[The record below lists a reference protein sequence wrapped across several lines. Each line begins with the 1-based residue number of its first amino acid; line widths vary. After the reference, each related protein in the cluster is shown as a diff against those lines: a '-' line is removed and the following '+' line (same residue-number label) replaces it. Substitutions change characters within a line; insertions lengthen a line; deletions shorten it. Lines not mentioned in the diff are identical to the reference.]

1 MAGSKI
7 AIYGAL
13 VANVSIAVMKFVAA
27 GFTGSS
33 AMLSEGIHS
42 SVDSGNQLL
51 LLLGIS
57 RSKRPPD
64 KQHPFGH
71 GKEIYFWSLIVAVLI
86 FGLGGGMSI
95 YEGIKHI
102 QHPEPITNLTWNYAV
117 LGGAI
122 VFEGAS
128 LIIAIRQFVKG
139 QPRKGGFLKR
149 LQGSKDPTLFVVIY
163 EDAAAVLGLFIAL
176 AGIFLGSYL
185 QLPLADGLASVCIG
199 VLLCVVAISLVVESR
214 NLLIGE
220 SADPKMTEDIFNLVN
235 RDEDVHTLT
244 RPLTMYLAPNDV
256 LLALDVEF
264 NHQLGGP
271 ELSETIRRLEHNIRN
286 TYPEITRIYI
296 EARSLAEPASKQG

>member
-1 MAGSKI
+1 MASSKI

-13 VANVSIAVMKFVAA
+13 VANLSIAVMKFVAA

-122 VFEGAS
+122 LFEGTS
-128 LIIAIRQFVKG
+128 LVIAVHHFLKG
-139 QPRKGGFLKR
+139 QPRKGSFVSRLK
-149 LQGSKDPTLFVVIY
+149 GSKDPTLFVVIY
-163 EDAAAVLGLFIAL
+163 EDTAAVLGLFIAL
-176 AGIFLGSYL
+176 AGIFLGSYFH
-185 QLPLADGLASVCIG
+185 LPLADGIASICIG
-199 VLLCVVAISLVVESR
+199 VLLCIVAISLVVESR

-220 SADPKMTEDIFNLVN
+220 SADPKMTEGIFNLVN

-264 NHQLGGP
+264 HHRLNGP
-271 ELSETIRRLEHNIRN
+271 ELSETIRRLEHNIREA
-286 TYPEITRIYI
+286 YPDITRIYI
-296 EARSLAEPASKQG
+296 EARSLAEPVAKT

>member
-1 MAGSKI
+1 MASSKI

-13 VANVSIAVMKFVAA
+13 GANLSIAVMKFIAA
-27 GFTGSS
+27 GITGSS

-42 SVDSGNQLL
+42 TVDSGNQLL

-71 GKEIYFWSLIVAVLI
+71 GKEMYFWSLIVAILI

-102 QHPEPITNLTWNYAV
+102 RDPEPITNLTWNYAV

-122 VFEGAS
+122 LFEGTS
-128 LIIAIRQFVKG
+128 LYIAVHHFLKD
-139 QPRKGGFLKR
+139 QPGKGGFLRR
-149 LQGSKDPTLFVVIY
+149 LKASKDPTLFVVIY
-163 EDAAAVLGLFIAL
+163 EDAAAVTGLLIAL
-176 AGIFLGSYL
+176 AGVVVGS
-185 QLPLADGLASVCIG
+185 QFGWPLADGIASICIG
-199 VLLCVVAISLVVESR
+199 LLLCLVAVSLVVESR

-220 SADPKMTEDIFNLVN
+220 SAEPGMTDAIYNLVN
-235 RDEDVHTLT
+235 RDEDVHALS
-244 RPLTMYLAPNDV
+244 RPLTMYLAPSEV

-264 NHQLGGP
+264 KHRLSGP
-271 ELSETIRRLEHNIRN
+271 ALSETIRRLEQNIRSE
-286 TYPEITRIYI
+286 YPEIRRIYI
-296 EARSLAEPASKQG
+296 EARSLADPASNQ